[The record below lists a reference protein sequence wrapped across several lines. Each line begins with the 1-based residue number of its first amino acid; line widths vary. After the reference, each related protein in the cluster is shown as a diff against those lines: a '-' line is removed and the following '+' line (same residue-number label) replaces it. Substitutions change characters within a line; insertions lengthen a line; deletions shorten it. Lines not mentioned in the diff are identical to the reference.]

1 MNPNV
6 KYITEIPSLTFFQLI
21 TSYGFIVLSLCILIP
36 FVIGVYLI
44 TRFMIIGNKEY
55 IEKKKYRKEQR
66 LIKKEIGEIRKLEK
80 KERDNQ

>member
-1 MNPNV
+1 MSPNV
-6 KYITEIPSLTFFQLI
+6 KYVTEIPSLTFFQLI
-21 TSYGFIVLSLCILIP
+21 TSYGFIILSLCILIP

-55 IEKKKYRKEQR
+55 IEKKNYRKEQR